1 MTPFVLPRL
10 SSRAVVQEVRN
21 VIGIPS
27 SCDRDG
33 GEVGDDDHDVVTALG
48 ADVYLDYT
56 KEPAEAGVSPNND
69 KDAIL

>member
-1 MTPFVLPRL
+1 M
-10 SSRAVVQEVRN
+10 
-21 VIGIPS
+21 IGLPS

-33 GEVGDDDHDVVTALG
+33 GEVGDDDLDVVTALG

-56 KEPAEAGVSPNND
+56 KEPAEAGVSSNND